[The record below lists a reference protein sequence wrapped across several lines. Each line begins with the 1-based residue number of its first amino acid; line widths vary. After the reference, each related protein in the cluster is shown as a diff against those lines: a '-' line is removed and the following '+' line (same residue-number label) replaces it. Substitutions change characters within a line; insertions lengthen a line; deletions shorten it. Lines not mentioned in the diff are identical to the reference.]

1 VDTPTYNADGYQTWK
16 PQPGE
21 YYKLGL
27 KQRESYGGVVAAIK
41 DVLAVTSC
49 GVNKAYPHN
58 FAGIIAALED
68 LADCLDQGNNIDI
81 GEYPPGWEIDID
93 INNGIIIGGDWTE
106 LPKDGNLWFDTRQ
119 GRLFVAIDGKY
130 WQTNGGDG
138 LAYVND
144 GVPEEQ
150 PVIGSTWFDTYNKI
164 MYVWTGQ
171 GLWEAIRG
179 VDDVAQTTATL
190 PLAFRYRLTA
200 GGGGGARILPEDF
213 PTPEDWP
220 AVLPPLDLVEQNVQA
235 DYNEWLLWALFRVGE
250 ATEYNTINFGP
261 NPPPEDQLQP
271 GSMWYDT
278 NALELSVWYSDGDS
292 SQWVPTSV
300 SYQYDEQLADITT
313 ALETETLA
321 REASAVDLNNKIL
334 EESDNLKTDI
344 YTLDNNL
351 RQTIVDK
358 IAEIVIPDP
367 DLTSYSTTVDLTS
380 TRDLL
385 ETKIS
390 ESKDDLEA
398 KLLAVKNELNK
409 VDATVISSLRNKV
422 SKEQLATVTRSIPDI
437 SQLTT
442 EATVDSKIAGITN
455 SFLPRTGGVLNGRFE
470 LQKDDIDLAALD
482 FSRQASDGRHAL
494 MLKAMRS
501 GSKTISFGTTETE
514 GEVAFTFDDDEDF
527 CWIYNDTQK
536 VFSVD
541 RNGPAANNLIL
552 GDFYPN
558 DINGRKLRNKIDVRD
573 RLETYQAAFE
583 QMRQGIANASDFD
596 ELKSSLL
603 TVLASV

>member
-1 VDTPTYNADGYQTWK
+1 MNTPTHDSEGLQTWK

-21 YYKLGL
+21 YYKYGL
-27 KQRESYGGVVAAIK
+27 KQRESYGGIVAALN
-41 DVLAVTSC
+41 DVKAAGSC
-49 GVNKAYPHN
+49 GQPKSYPHN
-58 FAGIIAALED
+58 FAGIIAAIED
-68 LADCLDQGNNIDI
+68 LADCLNAGNNIDI
-81 GEYPPGWEIDID
+81 GEYPPGWEIIINID
-93 INNGIIIGGDWTE
+93 GTIDGNWTE
-106 LPKDGNLWFDTRQ
+106 LPADGNLWFDTRQ
-119 GRLFVAIDGKY
+119 GRLFVSIDGQY

-144 GVPEEQ
+144 SVPPQ
-150 PVIGSTWFDTYNKI
+150 QAVIGSTWYDTYNKI
-164 MYVWTGQ
+164 MYVWTDQ
-171 GLWEAIRG
+171 GLWEAVRG
-179 VDDVAQTTATL
+179 AEDVAQTTATL
-190 PLAFRYRLTA
+190 PLAFKQRLTK
-200 GGGGGARILPEDF
+200 GGGNGASILPDDF
-213 PTPEDWP
+213 PTSEDWP
-220 AVLPPLDLVEQNVQA
+220 DILPPFNLPDQNVQA
-235 DYNEWLLWALFRVGE
+235 DYNEWLLWSLLRVGE

-261 NPPPEDQLQP
+261 NPPPEDQLFP

-292 SQWVPTSV
+292 NQWVPTSV
-300 SYQYDEQLADITT
+300 SYQYDEQLADITS
-313 ALETETLA
+313 AIATESAA
-321 REASAVDLNNKIL
+321 REASVLDLSNKIL
-334 EESDNLKTDI
+334 EESNNLKSNL
-344 YTLDNNL
+344 YTLDGNL
-351 RQTIVDK
+351 RQAIIDK

-390 ESKDDLEA
+390 EFKGHLEA
-398 KLLAVKNELNK
+398 ELLQVKNELSAA
-409 VDATVISSLRNKV
+409 DTDLIASLRNTV
-422 SKEQLATVTRSIPDI
+422 TPVQLAAVSNAIPDI

-442 EATVDSKIAGITN
+442 EATVDSKIAGITAA
-455 SFLPRTGGVLNGRFE
+455 FLPRTGGVLNGRFE
-470 LQKDDIDLAALD
+470 LRKDDIGLAGLD

-514 GEVAFTFDDDEDF
+514 GEVAFSFDDDEDF

-541 RNGPAANNLIL
+541 RNGPAAHNLIL

-573 RLETYQAAFE
+573 RLETYQTAFE